1 MLMLLYYYFFNTPPP
16 TGRPFARNWANRI
29 NSPHRRNGRTDG
41 RDETCH
47 VQIYTQGL
55 WRQIRA
61 AFTINQRNIV
71 PSLPVTGVRSVYIH
85 MYYNIMSTCVFG
97 ESFFF
102 VGLYDWFCFS
112 AIQWLYDVT
121 KKRVYTCYVTYC
133 ESDIYR
139 VVYWWMLHYV

>member
-16 TGRPFARNWANRI
+16 PGRPFARNWANRI

-55 WRQIRA
+55 WRQIRT

-71 PSLPVTGVRSVYIH
+71 PSLPVAGVRSVYIH

-97 ESFFF
+97 DSFFF
-102 VGLYDWFCFS
+102 RWFVRLILFFRHTTT
-112 AIQWLYDVT
+112 IRRDEKT
-121 KKRVYTCYVTYC
+121 GFYC
-133 ESDIYR
+133 I
-139 VVYWWMLHYV
+139 L